1 MAGPGAVGA
10 APGSGDVVVV
20 DEEVGD
26 GVRGECAP
34 GKVVVGVVVVVVVV
48 VGAGPGAVG
57 AAPGMRSRGGVGEGS
72 VLLGGVPPGV
82 VRAVCACS
90 TRALVPVSSR
100 ITEWWTRRSI
110 AAAVV
115 IGSLK
120 IRSHS
125 LNTRLLVIITVRR
138 S

>member
-1 MAGPGAVGA
+1 M
-10 APGSGDVVVV
+10 
-20 DEEVGD
+20 
-26 GVRGECAP
+26 
-34 GKVVVGVVVVVVVV
+34 
-48 VGAGPGAVG
+48 
-57 AAPGMRSRGGVGEGS
+57 
-72 VLLGGVPPGV
+72 
-82 VRAVCACS
+82 
-90 TRALVPVSSR
+90 LVPVIST

-125 LNTRLLVIITVRR
+125 LKTRLLVIITVRR